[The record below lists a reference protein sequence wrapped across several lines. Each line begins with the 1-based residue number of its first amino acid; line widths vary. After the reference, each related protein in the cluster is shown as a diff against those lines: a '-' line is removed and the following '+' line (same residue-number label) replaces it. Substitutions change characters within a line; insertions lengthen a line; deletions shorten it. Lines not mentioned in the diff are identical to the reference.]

1 MSLKLFVDL
10 GAGLGGA
17 SEAFFQDKKWKV
29 IRVDNHELVQDV
41 PCMYNL
47 DYVSQTDTVVE
58 LIKHYLEQHNIE
70 EVVIWASPEC
80 KEWSNGYASKK
91 CTMRREGKIF
101 VPNYSQLTSIV
112 AIVQAIQPKY
122 WIVENVMGGVEF
134 INPILGEP
142 TLIFRPYFLWGL
154 FPLFSIDVSRS
165 EKTDNDVHS
174 SNPLRYH
181 LRSKIP
187 FQISNSLKQAID
199 NQTSLL
205 EWLN

>member
-1 MSLKLFVDL
+1 M
-10 GAGLGGA
+10 
-17 SEAFFQDKKWKV
+17 
-29 IRVDNHELVQDV
+29 
-41 PCMYNL
+41 